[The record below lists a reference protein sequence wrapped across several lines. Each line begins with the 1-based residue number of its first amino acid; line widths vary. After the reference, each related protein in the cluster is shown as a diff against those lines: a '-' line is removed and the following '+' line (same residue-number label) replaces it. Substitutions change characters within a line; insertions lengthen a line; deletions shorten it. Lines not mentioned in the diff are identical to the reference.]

1 MDALVTADLKGRF
14 GDRVTFDK
22 AERLIY
28 GHDVASLPE
37 AVEMLIDNVPEAVV
51 QPRSVEEVQ
60 FLVNLSRKH
69 SIPLVPRGAATTG
82 YGGAVPAKGG
92 IVVDMSWMKR
102 VLDIDTLSGTV
113 TVEPGVVWGR
123 LEDELIRH
131 GQMLRLYPT
140 SAPGS
145 TVAGWVAEGGA
156 GIGSYE
162 YGFIGQNLT
171 SITIVT
177 PEGELRKLTGADLE
191 LANRAEG
198 ITGFIVE
205 VTLLTRPLEDQNI
218 LAAAFARLEDLSA
231 AMADIKKQGLPL
243 WHVSVSTAEFVRSK
257 EEALALGQN
266 GNGHGNGHGTV
277 GHTVA
282 VPKGRHLATLVYP
295 ASRSGAVDERLAAIL
310 KAHGAEIQSDQVAN
324 HEWAERFY
332 PMRMKRLGPSLVPSE
347 GILPVSSLPKVVAE
361 ASRKL
366 QGIAIEGH
374 LVGPDEITLLCFL
387 LEDERTG
394 SYMIGFSKS
403 LTMLGI
409 IERNGGRPY
418 SVGLY
423 FTDQAES
430 ALGKDKISRISA
442 YKKQHDP
449 NNLMNPGKILSDTGN
464 PVMIRT
470 AMAAAKVAEPVM
482 GLAEKLLGDRV
493 HVKKN
498 LAENLAFDA
507 FACAQCG
514 YCRDVCTLYNG
525 KFWESSSPRGKWFF
539 LRKYAQGK
547 VEFDQKMVDNFLQC
561 TTCKRCDA
569 VCQVNIPIQGR
580 WDDMRKL
587 LVYEQHHQT
596 FPAFEMMGASF
607 ESELNI
613 WAAEREE
620 RDAWFPKDATY
631 EEKAEIGYWAGCT
644 ASFVESDIAENA
656 VHILKEGGVKFTYLA
671 KDEACCGVPFLTAGK
686 VEDFEMAMR
695 HNVEQLKAH
704 GVKKLV
710 ISCPGCWVAFN
721 HYYRHW
727 APEFGIDYEL
737 EPVHI
742 SEITA
747 GLIKDGKLHFKKEIP
762 QKLTW
767 HDPCHIGRH
776 GGIFEAPREVIKAIP
791 GVEYQDMAHNRENG
805 LCCGSV
811 LTRISDPVV
820 SNRIAHDR
828 VAEGIDIG
836 ADAILTTC
844 PCCEVQLRVGAK
856 KNGQDIPILDFTDVV
871 ADALGYEVKDSRD
884 NVQYMW
890 GVFEKAIAAMTVE
903 GMVEMMGQMMPEM
916 MQAMPGAMQKAMDGV
931 ASMPGV
937 IQEPALAAME
947 KMMPSMMP
955 SMLPGMMP
963 KLMPKVLDLMKQL
976 IPDMPPAMEEML
988 PDLMPKVMA
997 KIMPPMVPEAA
1008 PKIAPIMTNYLRN
1021 KR

>member
-1 MDALVTADLKGRF
+1 MDALLAAELKERF
-14 GDRVTFDK
+14 ADRVTFDK
-22 AERLIY
+22 TERLIY

-51 QPRSVEEVQ
+51 QPRTAEEVQ
-60 FLVNLSRKH
+60 FLVGLSRMY
-69 SIPLVPRGAATTG
+69 SVPLVPRGAATTG
-82 YGGAVPAKGG
+82 YGGAVPAKEG

-102 VLDIDTLSGTV
+102 VLEIDAQAGTV
-113 TVEPGVVWGR
+113 TVEPGAVWAR
-123 LEDELIRH
+123 LEEELIRH
-131 GQMLRLYPT
+131 GLMLRLYPT

-162 YGFIGQNLT
+162 YGFVGQNVA
-171 SITIVT
+171 SVTIVS
-177 PEGELRKLTGADLE
+177 PEGAVRKLTGDDLE
-191 LANRAEG
+191 LVNRAEG
-198 ITGFIVE
+198 ITGIIVE
-205 VTLLTRPLEDQNI
+205 VTLLTRLLEGQKL
-218 LAAAFARLEDLSA
+218 LAAAFTRLEDLSA
-231 AMADIKKQGLPL
+231 ALAAIKSEHLPL
-243 WHVSVSTAEFVRSK
+243 WHVSVSTAEFVRSHQ
-257 EEALALGQN
+257 EALALSQN
-266 GNGHGNGHGTV
+266 GNGHGSA
-277 GHTVA
+277 GHTV
-282 VPKGRHLATLVYP
+282 PMPPQGRHLATFVYP
-295 ASRSGAVDERLAAIL
+295 ASRSAQVDGRLTRIL
-310 KAHGAEIQSDQVAN
+310 TSHGAEIQPDQVAK
-324 HEWAERFY
+324 HEWDERFY

-347 GILPVSSLPKVVAE
+347 GILPVSGLPQVVAE
-361 ASRKL
+361 ASQKL
-366 QGIAIEGH
+366 RGIAIEGH

-387 LEDERTG
+387 PEDERTG

-409 IERNGGRPY
+409 IEKQGGRPY

-423 FTDQAES
+423 FTDQAEA
-430 ALGKDKISRISA
+430 ALGKEKVARFTA

-449 NNLMNPGKILSDTGN
+449 NSLLNPGKILTGTGN
-464 PVMIRT
+464 PVLIRT
-470 AMAAAKVAEPVM
+470 AMAAARVAEPVM
-482 GLAEKLLGDRV
+482 GLAEKLLGDTPRM
-493 HVKKN
+493 KKN

-525 KFWESSSPRGKWFF
+525 KRWESSSPRGKWFF

-547 VEFDQKMVDNFLQC
+547 VEFDQKMVDTFLQC

-613 WAAEREE
+613 WAANREE
-620 RDAWFPKDATY
+620 RDAWFPADATY
-631 EEKAEIGYWAGCT
+631 ENEAEIGYWAGCT
-644 ASFVESDIAENA
+644 ASYVESDIAENA

-704 GVKKLV
+704 GIKKLV
-710 ISCPGCWVAFN
+710 ISCPGCWVAFS

-727 APEFGIDYEL
+727 APQFGIDYEV

-742 SEITA
+742 SEIA
-747 GLIKDGKLHFKKEIP
+747 ADLIKDGKLHFKKEIH

-776 GGIFEAPREVIKAIP
+776 GGIYEAPREVIKAIP

-811 LTRISDPVV
+811 LTRISDTVV

-828 VAEGIDIG
+828 VAEGLEIG

-844 PCCEVQLRVGAK
+844 PCCEVQLRVGAE
-856 KNGQDIPILDFTDVV
+856 KNGQQIPILDFTDVV
-871 ADALGYEVKDSRD
+871 AEALGYEVKDSRES
-884 NVQYMW
+884 VRYMW

-903 GMVEMMGQMMPEM
+903 GMVQMMGNMMPEM
-916 MQAMPGAMQKAMDGV
+916 MDAMPSVMGKAMDGV
-931 ASMPGV
+931 AAMPSV
-937 IQEPALAAME
+937 LQEPTLAAME
-947 KMMPSMMP
+947 KMMPAMMP
-955 SMLPGMMP
+955 SILPGMMP
-963 KLMPKVLDLMKQL
+963 KLMPKLIDLMKEL
-976 IPDMPPAMEEML
+976 IPDMPPSMEEML
-988 PDLMPKVMA
+988 PDLLPKVMA

-1008 PKIAPIMTNYLRN
+1008 PRIAPIMTDYLRN

>member
-1 MDALVTADLKGRF
+1 MDALLAAQLKERF
-14 GDRVTFDK
+14 EDRVSFDK
-22 AERLIY
+22 TERLIY
-28 GHDVASLPE
+28 GHDVASLPD
-37 AVEMLIDNVPEAVV
+37 AVEMLIDNVPDAVV
-51 QPRSVEEVQ
+51 QPRTVEEVRY
-60 FLVNLSRKH
+60 LVDLSRRH
-69 SIPLVPRGAATTG
+69 SVPLVPRGAATTG

-102 VLDIDTLSGTV
+102 VLAVDPEAGTV
-113 TVEPGVVWGR
+113 SVEPGVVWAR
-123 LEDELIRH
+123 LEELLARH
-131 GQMLRLYPT
+131 GLMLRLYPT

-162 YGFIGQNLT
+162 YGFIGQNVVSAT
-171 SITIVT
+171 VVT
-177 PEGELRKLTGADLE
+177 PEGDVRKLTGDDLE
-191 LANRAEG
+191 LVNRAEG

-205 VTLLTRPLEDQNI
+205 VTLRTRPLEEQKI
-218 LAAAFARLEDLSA
+218 LAAAFAKLEDLSA
-231 AMADIKKQGLPL
+231 ALLEIRDARLPL
-243 WHVSVSTAEFVRSK
+243 WHVSVSTAEFVRTK
-257 EEALALGQN
+257 QEALSLGQG
-266 GNGHGNGHGTV
+266 GNGHGDGHGEV
-277 GHTVA
+277 SHTVP
-282 VPKGRHLATLVYP
+282 VPTGRHIATFVYP
-295 ASRSGAVDERLAAIL
+295 ASRSDMVDSALSSILAA
-310 KAHGAEIQSDQVAN
+310 HNAEIQPEAVAR
-324 HEWAERFY
+324 HEWDERFY

-347 GILPVSSLPKVVAE
+347 GILPVSSLPQVVAE
-361 ASRKL
+361 ASEKL

-387 LEDERTG
+387 REDERTG

-409 IERNGGRPY
+409 IQRHGGRPY

-423 FTDQAES
+423 FTDQAEA
-430 ALGKDKISRISA
+430 ALGKEKVERLA
-442 YKKQHDP
+442 AFKKQHDP
-449 NNLMNPGKILSDTGN
+449 GSLMNPGKILTGTGN
-464 PVMIRT
+464 PVLIRA

-482 GLAEKLLGDRV
+482 GLAERLLGDTPHMKR
-493 HVKKN
+493 N

-525 KFWESSSPRGKWFF
+525 KQWESASPRGKWFF

-547 VEFDQKMVDNFLQC
+547 VDLDQRMVDNFLQC
-561 TTCKRCDA
+561 TTCKRCDP

-580 WDDMRKL
+580 WDDLRRV
-587 LVYEQHHQT
+587 LVQEKGFQT

-607 ESELNI
+607 ESQLNI
-613 WAAEREE
+613 WAANRQE
-620 RDAWFPKDATY
+620 RDAWFPDDVTY

-644 ASFVESDIAENA
+644 ASYVESDIAENA

-671 KDEACCGVPFLTAGK
+671 KDEACCGVPFFVAGK
-686 VEDFEMAMR
+686 MDDFEAAVR
-695 HNVEQLKAH
+695 HNLQQLKAH

-710 ISCPGCWVAFN
+710 ISCPGCWVAFS

-727 APEFGIDYEL
+727 AHEFGLEYDI

-747 GLIKDGKLHFKKEIP
+747 DLIKEGKLHFKKEIN

-776 GGIFEAPREVIKAIP
+776 GGIYEAPREVIKAIP

-811 LTRISDPVV
+811 LTRISDQTV
-820 SNRIAHDR
+820 SNRIAKDR
-828 VAEGIDIG
+828 VAEAEEIG

-844 PCCEVQLRVGAK
+844 PCCEVQLRVGAA
-856 KNGQDIPILDFTDVV
+856 KNGQKVPILDFTDVV
-871 ADALGYEVKDSRD
+871 AEALGYEVKDSRE

-916 MQAMPGAMQKAMDGV
+916 MNAMPGVMQKAMERV
-931 ASMPGV
+931 ASMPSV
-937 IQEPALAAME
+937 VQEPTLAAME
-947 KMMPSMMP
+947 KMMPAMMP
-955 SMLPGMMP
+955 SLLPSMMP
-963 KLMPKVLDLMKQL
+963 KLMPKVIDLMKEM
-976 IPDMPPAMEEML
+976 IPDMPSSMEEML
-988 PDLMPKVMA
+988 PDLLPKVMA
-997 KIMPPMVPEAA
+997 KIMPPMVPQAA
-1008 PKIAPIMTNYLRN
+1008 PKIAPIMTDYLRS
-1021 KR
+1021 KK

>member
-1 MDALVTADLKGRF
+1 MDALLAAELKERF
-14 GDRVTFDK
+14 GDRVTFEK
-22 AERLIY
+22 TERLIY

-51 QPRSVEEVQ
+51 QPRTVDEVRQ
-60 FLVNLSRKH
+60 LVGLSRKY
-69 SIPLVPRGAATTG
+69 SVPLVPRGAATTG

-102 VLDIDTLSGTV
+102 VLGIDAEAGTV
-113 TVEPGVVWGR
+113 TVEPGVVWAR
-123 LEDELIRH
+123 LEEELIRH
-131 GQMLRLYPT
+131 GRMLRLYPT

-162 YGFIGQNLT
+162 YGFIGDNVAAVT
-171 SITIVT
+171 VVT
-177 PEGELRKLTGADLE
+177 PEGEVQKLTGDGLE
-191 LANRAEG
+191 LVNRAEG

-205 VTLLTRPLEDQNI
+205 VTLFTRPLEDQNI
-218 LAAAFARLEDLSA
+218 LAAAFVRLEDLSA
-231 AMADIKKQGLPL
+231 ALAAVKEERLPL
-243 WHVSVSTAEFVRSK
+243 WHVSVSTAEFVRSHQ
-257 EEALALGQN
+257 EALALSQN
-266 GNGHGNGHGTV
+266 GNGHGKGHGPAE
-277 GHTVA
+277 HA
-282 VPKGRHLATLVYP
+282 VRMPRGRHLATFVYP
-295 ASRSGAVDERLAAIL
+295 SSRSPRVDAKLIEIL
-310 KAHGAEIQSDQVAN
+310 TSHGAEIQPDHVAR
-324 HEWAERFY
+324 HEWDERFY

-347 GILPVSSLPKVVAE
+347 GILPVSGLAPVVAE
-361 ASRKL
+361 ASQKL

-374 LVGPDEITLLCFL
+374 LVGPGEVTLLCFL
-387 LEDERTG
+387 PEDERTG

-409 IERNGGRPY
+409 IQKHGGRPY

-423 FTDQAES
+423 FTDQADA
-430 ALGKDKISRISA
+430 ALGKDKVARLSA
-442 YKKQHDP
+442 YKKLHDP
-449 NNLMNPGKILSDTGN
+449 NSLMNPGKILVGTGN
-464 PVMIRT
+464 PVLIRT
-470 AMAAAKVAEPVM
+470 AMAAARVAEPVM
-482 GLAEKLLGDRV
+482 GLAEKLLGDTP
-493 HVKKN
+493 HMKKN

-525 KFWESSSPRGKWFF
+525 KQWESASPRGKWFF

-547 VEFDQKMVDNFLQC
+547 VELDQRMVDNFLQC
-561 TTCKRCDA
+561 TTCKRCDP

-580 WDDMRKL
+580 WDDLRRV
-587 LVYEQHHQT
+587 LVQEKGHQT
-596 FPAFEMMGASF
+596 FPAFELMGGSF
-607 ESELNI
+607 ESQLNI
-613 WAAEREE
+613 WAAERKE
-620 RDAWFPKDATY
+620 RDAWFPKDVTY

-644 ASFVESDIAENA
+644 ASYVESDIAENA

-671 KDEACCGVPFLTAGK
+671 KDEACCGVPFFVAGK
-686 VEDFEMAMR
+686 MDDFEMALR
-695 HNVEQLKAH
+695 HNLEQLKAH

-710 ISCPGCWVAFN
+710 ISCPGCWVAFS

-727 APEFGIDYEL
+727 AAEFGLEYDL

-747 GLIKDGKLHFKKEIP
+747 DLIKEGKLHFKKEIP

-776 GGIFEAPREVIKAIP
+776 GGIYEAPREVIKAIP

-811 LTRISDPVV
+811 LTRISDQTV
-820 SNRIAHDR
+820 SNRIAKDR
-828 VAEGIDIG
+828 VAEAEEIG

-844 PCCEVQLRVGAK
+844 PCCEVQLRVGAA
-856 KNGQDIPILDFTDVV
+856 KNGQNVPILDFTDVV
-871 ADALGYEVKDSRD
+871 AEALGYDVKDSRD
-884 NVQYMW
+884 NVQYLW

-903 GMVEMMGQMMPEM
+903 GMVEMMGQMMPDM
-916 MQAMPGAMQKAMDGV
+916 MNAMPGVMQKAMETV
-931 ASMPGV
+931 AAMPTV
-937 IQEPALAAME
+937 VQEPTLAAME
-947 KMMPSMMP
+947 KMMPAMMP

-963 KLMPKVLDLMKQL
+963 KLMPNVIDLMKEM
-976 IPDMPPAMEEML
+976 IPDMPPSMEEML
-988 PDLMPKVMA
+988 PDLLPKVMA
-997 KIMPPMVPEAA
+997 KIMPPMVPQAA
-1008 PKIAPIMTNYLRN
+1008 PKIAPIMTDYLRN